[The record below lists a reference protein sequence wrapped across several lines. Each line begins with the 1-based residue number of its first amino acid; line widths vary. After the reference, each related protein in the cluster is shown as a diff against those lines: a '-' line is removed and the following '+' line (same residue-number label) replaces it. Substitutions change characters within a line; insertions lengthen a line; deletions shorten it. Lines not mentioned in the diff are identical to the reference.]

1 MFDNTKPNAI
11 ILSDYTDD
19 YVMIKTAGPYA
30 VATALRNAGI
40 ETAVIHHLSGFSV
53 SEIKH
58 MLSNLVSDQTL
69 FVGVNNFFYKN
80 IGSDSY
86 EIGTVL
92 PHGKRFNSEIKEL
105 IKNKNAECKLILG
118 GPGSTDIAENSDFNY
133 LLVGYSDMSIV
144 NFAQHLID
152 KKVPLLKSY
161 KSILGPVIVND
172 SKAEGFDFV
181 NSQIVYEDH
190 DGIMPGETLTIEI
203 SRGCIFQCAFC
214 SYPLNGK
221 KKLDF
226 IKSKENLINE
236 FTCNYEKYKVTRY
249 VFSDDTVNDSPE
261 KCKMLYEISKELP
274 FKLEWWGYIRLD
286 LMTAHPETV
295 DWLFDSGL
303 RSASFGIETLNA
315 KTGAAI
321 GKGGSRNKMFTTL
334 KYIKDK
340 YGDSVE
346 LASGFI
352 FGLPHEDMDSMKN
365 TINFLV
371 NGDHCLDTWIFN
383 PLMIR
388 SSTGS
393 YTNDFL
399 SEVDRNPKKYGYT
412 DLGDGSLSYDR
423 RTRVGGDSM
432 NWKNQYTTREEVVE
446 LCNAANTMQTAKT
459 TGDPVIKGLTAFFLS
474 SYGIPL
480 DLLLCKPHKKEQ
492 TMLLNARKQ
501 SRLKEYKNIL
511 YKTMNIAPYP
521 NQSHEKSRMFTDWR
535 DQHSLN

>member
-1 MFDNTKPNAI
+1 MFNNTKPNAI

-19 YVMIKTAGPYA
+19 SVMIKTAGPYA
-30 VATALRNAGI
+30 VATALRKAGI

-58 MLSNLVSDQTL
+58 MLSNLISDQTP

-80 IGSDSY
+80 VTSNIC

-92 PHGKRFNSEIKEL
+92 PHGKCFNSEIEEL
-105 IKNKNAECKLILG
+105 IKSKNANCKLALG
-118 GPGSTDIAENSDFNY
+118 GPGSTDVIENSDFDY
-133 LLVGYSDMSIV
+133 LLIGYSDMSIV
-144 NFAQHLID
+144 NFAQHVMN
-152 KKVPLLKSY
+152 KEVPLLRSY
-161 KSILGPVIVND
+161 KSIFGPVIVND

-181 NSQIVYEDH
+181 NSQLVYEDH

-236 FTCNYEKYKVTRY
+236 FTRNYEKYNVTRY

-261 KCKMLYEISKELP
+261 KCEMIYEISKELP

-286 LMTAHPETV
+286 LMTAHPKTV

-315 KTGAAI
+315 KTASAI
-321 GKGGSRNKMFTTL
+321 GKGGGRDKMFTTL

-346 LASGFI
+346 LFSGFI
-352 FGLPHEDMDSMKN
+352 FGLPHEDIDSMKN
-365 TINFLV
+365 TIDFLL
-371 NGDHCLDTWIFN
+371 NGDHYLDSWLVN
-383 PLMIR
+383 PLNIR
-388 SSTGS
+388 SSNGS

-399 SEVDRNPKKYGYT
+399 SDLDRNYKKYGYT
-412 DLGDGSLSYDR
+412 DLGDEDSSEDR
-423 RTRVGGDSM
+423 RTRVGGGAM
-432 NWKNQYTTREEVVE
+432 NWKNEHTTRQEVRE
-446 LCNAANTMQTAKT
+446 LCKTVDEKMSDSINKISGLSAFFFIKLRNIIGRIDMQT
-459 TGDPVIKGLTAFFLS
+459 I
-474 SYGIPL
+474 
-480 DLLLCKPHKKEQ
+480 
-492 TMLLNARKQ
+492 
-501 SRLKEYKNIL
+501 
-511 YKTMNIAPYP
+511 
-521 NQSHEKSRMFTDWR
+521 
-535 DQHSLN
+535 